1 MFRFFQ
7 LPNHAFN
14 CKQLDTHIL
23 LYYGEFTSCLA
34 KAYIESRFIRHGGA
48 ETSQENM
55 KEIWKILNPSIQ
67 QPQHQLETL
76 RLISRWPKRERTPEL
91 LSLSLK
97 SALTGI
103 YTKLLRIVSAF
114 SKNYLLDV
122 LTNFKL
128 MICVKCMGKKHRL
141 FVSTKTWTSQ
151 IGKFKK

>member
-1 MFRFFQ
+1 MYGIGGKWKSFYYLFRFFQ

-76 RLISRWPKRERTPEL
+76 RLINRWPKRERTPEL

-97 SALTGI
+97 NALTRVVILITTLGRGI
-103 YTKLLRIVSAF
+103 CKIKKRG
-114 SKNYLLDV
+114 SKDGAG
-122 LTNFKL
+122 TGIFKRRAGTFP
-128 MICVKCMGKKHRL
+128 I
-141 FVSTKTWTSQ
+141 
-151 IGKFKK
+151 